1 MESESSILWLLL
13 LTALYALATL
23 LRVAVVKYHN
33 LHAALDKED
42 KLSPERTEF
51 LTMRHDLVLSSL
63 YLFKVLVALLI
74 GWLAAQAWMSLAIR
88 EAYGRWSLAIGGLLL
103 CAVLLALLGDFWM
116 RSIAIKSSV
125 KVLKQLFFP
134 LRLIYSFLYP
144 FAWLVLIVAKKLE
157 KDTDSLRTEATLY
170 DEEEILAMIEH
181 QPQDEGQPDTEQA
194 LIVNVLQFN
203 EKVAGQIMVPRPKVA
218 AVSIDSPLQQI
229 VDKVN
234 EEGYSRLPVYEET
247 IDKIVGILYAKDL
260 LSLVVRKEESD
271 IAQLRRILRKPLFV
285 PEDMPLDRLLRTLQ
299 HHRVHMAIVVDK
311 YGGTAGLLTLEDV
324 LEEIVGDIQDEYD
337 NEQPIVQRLDD
348 NHYLLDG
355 LTSLTDV
362 NRYLPFD
369 IPEGDE
375 YDTVAGLLNYTL
387 GKIPEIGEV
396 AIVENLKFVV
406 KEKEGNAITKVEL
419 EVLPEQPISNI
430 D

>member
-33 LHAALDKED
+33 LHAALEKED
-42 KLSPERTEF
+42 KLSLERTEF
-51 LTMRHDLVLSSL
+51 LTMRHNLVLSSL

-74 GWLAAQAWMSLAIR
+74 GWLAAQAWLSLAIR
-88 EAYGRWSLAIGGLLL
+88 EAYGHWSLAIGGLLL

-116 RSIAIKSSV
+116 RSLAIQSSV
-125 KVLKQLFFP
+125 KVLKKLFFP
-134 LRLIYSFLYP
+134 LRLIYAFLYP
-144 FAWLVLIVAKKLE
+144 FAWFVLSVAQKLA
-157 KDTDSLRTEATLY
+157 KNGGNFRTETTLY

-181 QPQDEGQPDTEQA
+181 QPQEEGQQDTEQT

-229 VDKVN
+229 IDKVN

-260 LSLVVRKEESD
+260 LSLAVKKGDSD
-271 IAQLRRILRKPLFV
+271 ASDLKRILRRPLFV
-285 PEDMPLDRLLRTLQ
+285 PENMPLDRLLRTLQ

-337 NEQPIVQRLDD
+337 NEQPIVQPLGE
-348 NHYLLDG
+348 NHYLLDA

-369 IPEGDE
+369 IPEGEE

-387 GKIPEIGEV
+387 GKIPEIGDT
-396 AIVENLKFVV
+396 AIIENFKFTV

-419 EVLPEQPISNI
+419 EVLPEQAVYNI